1 MDVTKVD
8 SDTLGVY
15 WGCIMSVLRVYQ
27 TAMDDMESNICH
39 AITRVAFTQ
48 TDYGTQAP
56 VS

>member
-1 MDVTKVD
+1 VDVTKVD